1 MKPSVD
7 EIRITLISALKE
19 QLAELGMAEERV
31 IGTTRLS
38 ADLGLS
44 SMDALQLMA
53 VIDNRLGT
61 KLPFERLV
69 ISEGQ
74 YVKDLTVDALAEFA
88 FRNFESDPSLT
99 AL

>member
-1 MKPSVD
+1 MKPSID

-19 QLAELGMAEERV
+19 QLTELGMAEECV

-38 ADLGLS
+38 ADLRLS

-69 ISEGQ
+69 ISEGH

>member
-1 MKPSVD
+1 MKPSID

-19 QLAELGMAEERV
+19 QLAELGMAEECV

-38 ADLGLS
+38 TDLGLS

-88 FRNFESDPSLT
+88 FAHFDSGASL
-99 AL
+99 APM

>member
-1 MKPSVD
+1 MKPSID
-7 EIRITLISALKE
+7 TIRLTLINALKE
-19 QLAELGMAEERV
+19 QLAELDMADQSV
-31 IGTTRLS
+31 IGSTRLS

-69 ISEGQ
+69 IFEGQ
-74 YVKDLTVDALAEFA
+74 YIKELTVDALAEFA
-88 FRNFESDPSLT
+88 FRNFESGPSLT